1 VANLVPAAAV
11 IRGPLVFDLMTRC
24 KWPQRRLSKFL
35 IKYYDSIVGLSLKRE
50 ISTRICKGFLIL
62 LM

>member
-1 VANLVPAAAV
+1 VPAAAV
-11 IRGPLVFDLMTRC
+11 IRGPRVFDLMTRC
-24 KWPQRRLSKFL
+24 KWPQRRLLKFL
-35 IKYYDSIVGLSLKRE
+35 IKYYDLIIGLSLKQR